1 MVIGRL
7 TLAQFPKQPAI
18 FHCNSLT
25 NAAERPKHL
34 SMETMKYTTEIRS
47 YIVSNFLFGDESSL
61 KDDTSFMESGILDS
75 TGVLELVTFL
85 ESTYG
90 VKVQDQEMVPENLDS
105 VNRAAAFVARKGSQK
120 AA

>member
-1 MVIGRL
+1 
-7 TLAQFPKQPAI
+7 
-18 FHCNSLT
+18 
-25 NAAERPKHL
+25 
-34 SMETMKYTTEIRS
+34 METIKYTKEIRS

-105 VNRAAAFVARKGSQK
+105 VNRAAAFVARKTSQK

>member
-1 MVIGRL
+1 
-7 TLAQFPKQPAI
+7 
-18 FHCNSLT
+18 
-25 NAAERPKHL
+25 
-34 SMETMKYTTEIRS
+34 METTKYTQEIRS

-61 KDDTSFMESGILDS
+61 KDETSFMESGILDS

-105 VNRAAAFVARKGSQK
+105 VNRAAAFAARKVSEK

>member
-1 MVIGRL
+1 
-7 TLAQFPKQPAI
+7 
-18 FHCNSLT
+18 
-25 NAAERPKHL
+25 
-34 SMETMKYTTEIRS
+34 MEMTKYTTEIRS

-105 VNRAAAFVARKGSQK
+105 VNRAAAFVARKASQK